1 MGWAAIQL
9 LLPGASELNT
19 APATTG
25 TGGSLG
31 GAIGYGR
38 TIATGFPAYLPA
50 SFAKSRFN
58 HLVIVNGLKRGLF
71 WDGISGA
78 AENLG
83 IESADTAPG
92 VSVADGGNSEEG
104 EYTLAYRYIDSRGI
118 PGDLSPVTVV
128 EAGADD
134 LFSWTVPHPTEGRIT
149 KIQTYRSLVG
159 VADPLYLV
167 SNHTI
172 GGQIYASTTAS
183 AGAATN
189 IATLIPHSLAGTE
202 TVILSGHSTAALN
215 GTGYTPTVVDNY
227 NFTIPVAFTANGFGG
242 TFTRVLGSLSYS
254 DTMSDETLGERDV
267 LVITEVGGE
276 LGARAH
282 HPPPQNKMVVAQFQD
297 RMWYGGDPE
306 YDEGTVSYTHNSSTI
321 TGSGTNWTSAME
333 GRYFYL
339 RNPDTSYRAQY
350 IVSAVNS
357 TTSLTLD
364 QPYMGT
370 TASGLSYVIAND
382 PLERNTLY
390 FCADEETEVLTKQGW
405 KHHWELLEDDEAL
418 CLDPHR
424 DQILWG
430 PIERV
435 NRFPFS
441 GELTRWTS
449 KKFDAL
455 TTDDHRWVAK
465 GCGMMGGHWTLRV
478 GGEDKRHFVT
488 TGQCKSQYLVT
499 GGGQMAFPPEKTY
512 SDEFVE
518 LCGWYLTEGSA
529 CKTPRAVMVSQS
541 RKHNPGYCDRI
552 TELADHFRDGGATAT
567 VCKPQIGKWGEIQ
580 SYYFGNGIGEK
591 VREACPGKEK
601 RLTPEFLS
609 KLTSDQLEI
618 LFQTMMSADGH
629 RKQWTKKDG
638 TPGRPT
644 QIFTQKSREACEMFQ
659 MLCAMTGR
667 RSGITKCFNKKYQCW
682 IHHVTAYNSP
692 HTSVPKLRKSKE
704 AYDGTVWC
712 PTTPTGTWMA
722 RRNGKTYWT
731 GNSEVDSPESV
742 PVTNVLVIQEN
753 TGDDDRIVGL
763 MPYGS
768 ALFVLKE
775 RHIYRM
781 TFVRQPIIDANVNL
795 VCSRGVF
802 NHRCWDTYEGV
813 SYLMDQHGCYAFD
826 TAEPVPLSAP
836 IQNYFREGLID
847 LAYSKWFH
855 VKVDPR
861 LEVVRF
867 YVKFTADT
875 GTRPKR
881 ALVYNIRSGAW
892 WIETYVCEIGD
903 AVQATVSGVLRAIFG
918 TATNADLFFTHS
930 SGTADG
936 VSTAIRGTVTSA
948 AAGTLVDS
956 SAPFTAGSNPKP
968 GSSVAILTG
977 TGAGQVREITAFP
990 SNTTTLSISPVWT
1003 TTPDTTSTY
1012 AVGAVPWS
1020 LKTKEFAYVGTYPS
1034 DKKDAERNE
1043 RGIYITH
1050 QPTTNAHYWD
1060 LSRYL
1065 NHSATAETATID
1077 RTFGDGWSQTSGS
1090 SGVRYDM
1097 RTARSSFGSS
1107 NGLAHFRFP
1116 DGQEP
1121 SSPGSPKFV
1130 TLELNGFQVDEQI
1143 IIYDILVD
1151 GGE

>member
-1 MGWAAIQL
+1 MGWLAIQQL
-9 LLPGASELNT
+9 MAGASELST
-19 APATTG
+19 ATATTG

-71 WDGISGA
+71 WDGVSGA

-83 IESADTAPG
+83 IEAAEDAPG

-118 PGDLSPVTVV
+118 PGDLSPVTAVT
-128 EAGADD
+128 AAPDD
-134 LFSWTVPHPTEGRIT
+134 LFNWTLPHPSEGRIT

-172 GGQIYASTTAS
+172 GGQVYASTTAS

-202 TVILSGHSTAALN
+202 TVILSGHSEATLN

-357 TTSLTLD
+357 ATSLTLD

-382 PLERNTLY
+382 PIERN
-390 FCADEETEVLTKQGW
+390 Q
-405 KHHWELLEDDEAL
+405 
-418 CLDPHR
+418 
-424 DQILWG
+424 
-430 PIERV
+430 
-435 NRFPFS
+435 
-441 GELTRWTS
+441 
-449 KKFDAL
+449 
-455 TTDDHRWVAK
+455 
-465 GCGMMGGHWTLRV
+465 
-478 GGEDKRHFVT
+478 
-488 TGQCKSQYLVT
+488 
-499 GGGQMAFPPEKTY
+499 
-512 SDEFVE
+512 
-518 LCGWYLTEGSA
+518 
-529 CKTPRAVMVSQS
+529 
-541 RKHNPGYCDRI
+541 
-552 TELADHFRDGGATAT
+552 
-567 VCKPQIGKWGEIQ
+567 
-580 SYYFGNGIGEK
+580 
-591 VREACPGKEK
+591 
-601 RLTPEFLS
+601 LS
-609 KLTSDQLEI
+609 
-618 LFQTMMSADGH
+618 F
-629 RKQWTKKDG
+629 
-638 TPGRPT
+638 
-644 QIFTQKSREACEMFQ
+644 
-659 MLCAMTGR
+659 
-667 RSGITKCFNKKYQCW
+667 
-682 IHHVTAYNSP
+682 
-692 HTSVPKLRKSKE
+692 
-704 AYDGTVWC
+704 
-712 PTTPTGTWMA
+712 
-722 RRNGKTYWT
+722 
-731 GNSEVDSPESV
+731 SEVDSPESV
-742 PVTNVLVIQEN
+742 PLTNVLVIQEN

-936 VSTAIRGTVTSA
+936 VSAAIRGTVTSA

-956 SAPFTAGSNPKP
+956 SAPFTSGSNPKP

-977 TGAGQVREITAFP
+977 TGSGQVREITAFP

-1020 LKTKEFAYVGTYPS
+1020 LKTKVFSYVGTYPS
-1034 DKKDAERNE
+1034 DKKEAERNE

-1060 LSRYL
+1060 LARYL
-1065 NHSATAETATID
+1065 NHSATAESAGID

-1097 RTARSSFGSS
+1097 RSARSSFGTST
-1107 NGLAHFRFP
+1107 GLAHFRFP